1 MANEM
6 KHIFRKIYNFS
17 KRDKSLVFESKLL
30 LPSFQRTWENGSR
43 RVYSWLL
50 QPKTQA
56 SLSTQLT
63 TEGLSSLEEQDF
75 SFLILPPDAQL
86 LRLSPGWIQL
96 RSRGSPFG
104 LTPMW
109 NRGSTFNVAYW
120 EFYEDIPSSG
130 SWDSGSM
137 PGGNEQSPR
146 THTHTYT
153 CAPLSN

>member
-17 KRDKSLVFESKLL
+17 KSDKSLVFESKLL

-43 RVYSWLL
+43 RVYFWLL

-75 SFLILPPDAQL
+75 SFLILTPDAQL
-86 LRLSPGWIQL
+86 LRLSPG
-96 RSRGSPFG
+96 
-104 LTPMW
+104 
-109 NRGSTFNVAYW
+109 
-120 EFYEDIPSSG
+120 
-130 SWDSGSM
+130 
-137 PGGNEQSPR
+137 
-146 THTHTYT
+146 
-153 CAPLSN
+153 